1 MQNKMLYPA
10 LVFLSCFLI
19 TCNDK
24 GDPEYN
30 TTPPKPATPVVVSS
44 QRSSSK
50 TAAENIITDTSYT
63 ILAKALKS
71 TDLMETL
78 NKPGPFTV
86 FTPNNDAFKKLP
98 EGTLDGL
105 IKNRKNDLANIL
117 SYHIVAGA
125 LKNCD
130 MKDGKKLKTLA
141 GEELIVTMRKNKVL
155 VNGIEVIS
163 PEIDASNGIIYMV
176 DGLLFPR
183 SQNPGSY

>member
-1 MQNKMLYPA
+1 
-10 LVFLSCFLI
+10 LI

-30 TTPPKPATPVVVSS
+30 TTPPKATTHVVVSS
-44 QRSSSK
+44 QKSSSK
-50 TAAENIITDTSYT
+50 TAAENIVTDTSYT
-63 ILAKALKS
+63 ILAAALKS
-71 TDLMETL
+71 ADLMETL

-105 IKNRKNDLANIL
+105 IRNRKNDLANIL

-125 LKNCD
+125 LNIRE

-141 GEELIVTMRKNKVL
+141 GEELIVTKRKNKVL
-155 VNGIEVIS
+155 VNGIKITS
-163 PEIDASNGIIYMV
+163 PEIEASNGIIYAV